1 MFDIKQYAELYQGI
15 AKVRRLLHIAQVCEL
30 PGDKC
35 TALRIVLEELK
46 REDNYIEYE
55 KLYSEYQSLVKQ
67 VQQADGGSSDDSLQL
82 KHAQTHHS
90 RRIEATMKLRQDL
103 AQYRQNLIKE
113 SIRMGYVDLAQHLLS
128 NCLRYIEDGSTVTG
142 GDGQKLH
149 SPQLNLGGDIL
160 LDSGSDSDFTDGA
173 SLLDVIK
180 CFIKAKEY
188 CTSMNKV
195 LECYMYV
202 VFLALEGRCYDLS
215 SSYAQNLEQLL
226 EKDTNMNSN
235 VNSSSGDQ
243 SAVGDDKVLKMR
255 VNCMA
260 VKAISHLGQ
269 GEFTKSLSIL
279 QELLSFM
286 QSHNMSIT
294 ALNSDELSL
303 KRSSS
308 GGSVNRNKSNEA
320 SVVNLDSLYA
330 PIVSYQDIGL
340 YVVILTLI
348 TCGRQ
353 EWKLNILE
361 NQTVKMFLDAEP
373 ALIELVELCYEFNV
387 QQAMALF
394 DKQLS
399 FRIKC
404 DLFLCQLMGVIQQ
417 RLNESLLVLYVEQCS
432 KVKLDSL
439 WHLFMPGSDGLD
451 PMLQLL
457 WDLIHNQKLRGYKID
472 EPSGVL
478 YKSNPDCGDNALN
491 EKQSLRGG
499 VMNQFE
505 QCHRLTMLKLE
516 LQKRNFTITPQD

>member
-1 MFDIKQYAELYQGI
+1 MFDIKQYAELYQGT
-15 AKVRRLLHIAQVCEL
+15 AKVWRFLHIAQVCEL

-35 TALRIVLEELK
+35 TALWIVLDELQ

-55 KLYSEYQSLVKQ
+55 KLYSEYKSLVKQ
-67 VQQADGGSSDDSLQL
+67 YQQADGVANDDSLQL

-128 NCLRYIEDGSTVTG
+128 NCLRYIEDGSAAIG
-142 GDGQKLH
+142 GGQKLH
-149 SPQLNLGGDIL
+149 YPQLNLGGDIL

-180 CFIKAKEY
+180 CYIKAKEY

-202 VFLALEGRCYDLS
+202 MFLALEGRCYDLS

-235 VNSSSGDQ
+235 LNSSSGDQ
-243 SAVGDDKVLKMR
+243 SAMGDDKVLKMR

-294 ALNSDELSL
+294 APSDEVSL
-303 KRSSS
+303 KRSAS

-320 SVVNLDSLYA
+320 SVVNLDSQYA
-330 PIVSYQDIGL
+330 PTVSYQDIGL

-373 ALIELVELCYEFNV
+373 ALIELVELCYEFKV
-387 QQAMALF
+387 QQAMDLF

-404 DLFLCQLMGVIQQ
+404 DLYLCQLMGVIQQ
-417 RLNESLLVLYVEQCS
+417 RLKESLLVLYVEQCS

-451 PMLQLL
+451 PILQLL
-457 WDLIHNQKLRGYKID
+457 WELIHNQKLRGYKID

-478 YKSNPDCGDNALN
+478 YKCNPDCGDGVLN
-491 EKQSLRGG
+491 ENQSLRGD
-499 VMNQFE
+499 VMDQFE

-516 LQKRNFTITPQD
+516 LQKRNFAITPQD